1 MDFKKSIKEIKI
13 KNRLHGNQNGQS
25 IIKFY

>member
-1 MDFKKSIKEIKI
+1 MDFKKSIKEITI
-13 KNRLHGNQNGQS
+13 KNRLHTNQNGQA